1 MGRLI
6 HAITP
11 LLLLAPAWAS
21 KRAFSIHDDL
31 LAYPQYSIYLSD
43 NYVFEADADELLQ
56 VQASSGLDGD
66 RAYSGQQQA
75 QVHLADNTRD
85 KQSADGDRGEHEGS
99 EITYEEMNLDGQR
112 YLCGIPR
119 VDTNDGNSTA
129 PAEEVSKAEEQM
141 ELARATDRGLEL
153 LHEMEDKCLYYVSGW
168 WSYSFCYQRQ
178 VKQFHAVPAG
188 GGGAPTYPPIED
200 PTTHS
205 FVLGKFPGRDDD
217 DMDAGNKRTV
227 TDLAELQNKGG
238 TRYLVQRL
246 AGGTTCD
253 LTGRERKVE
262 VQFHCHPQSTD
273 RIGWIKELTTC
284 SYLMVIY
291 TPRLCND
298 VAFLPPRQ
306 DEVHSI
312 ECREVISPNDVSEW
326 EANLEEYLQ
335 ESQTLG
341 ESAPSE
347 LPVVGG
353 IEVGAQK
360 LVGKE
365 GRQIEKGRIASVG
378 DEKVAAIA
386 MRENGELKQVS
397 KEDLKKHDLDPET
410 IETFMRRLEEVA
422 QGKDWTLK
430 LVEANGAQQLKGVVD
445 KDEEGPDVPEGSET
459 KAEQQKTT
467 GEERETERPA
477 EQQKEQKERAES
489 KHNTG
494 GGSEE
499 TFKDEL

>member
-1 MGRLI
+1 M
-6 HAITP
+6 
-11 LLLLAPAWAS
+11 S
-21 KRAFSIHDDL
+21 QF
-31 LAYPQYSIYLSD
+31 SIYLSD
-43 NYVFEADADELLQ
+43 NYVLEADADELLQ
-56 VQASSGLDGD
+56 AQASPGLDGD

-75 QVHLADNTRD
+75 QVHLADNTRG
-85 KQSADGDRGEHEGS
+85 KQSADDDRGEQDGS
-99 EITYEEMNLDGQR
+99 EITYEEMILDGRR

-119 VDTNDGNSTA
+119 VDTDDGNSTA
-129 PAEEVSKAEEQM
+129 PAGEASKAEEQM

-168 WSYSFCYQRQ
+168 WSYSFCYQKQ

-217 DMDAGNKRTV
+217 DVDGGNDKRTV

-246 AGGTTCD
+246 VGGTTCD
-253 LTGRERKVE
+253 LTGKERKVE

-298 VAFLPPRQ
+298 VAFLPPQQ

-312 ECREVISPNDVSEW
+312 ECREIISPDDVSEW

-353 IEVGAQK
+353 IEVGAQM
-360 LVGKE
+360 LVGKQ
-365 GRQIEKGRIASVG
+365 GRQIEKGRIASTEE
-378 DEKVAAIA
+378 EKVAVIA
-386 MRENGELKQVS
+386 KRENGELQHMS
-397 KEDLKKHDLDPET
+397 KEELKKHDLDPEK
-410 IETFMRRLEEVA
+410 IEMFKRRIEEVA
-422 QGKDWTLK
+422 QGKDWK
-430 LVEANGAQQLKGVVD
+430 LVEAHGEQQLKAFVDTVEENPGVQ
-445 KDEEGPDVPEGSET
+445 EGSET
-459 KAEQQKTT
+459 DAEQKKT
-467 GEERETERPA
+467 GEGKETERPA
-477 EQQKEQKERAES
+477 EQQKEQEKADS
-489 KHNTG
+489 QHNAG